1 MEREILVGGLE
12 HEFCFSIYWECHHPN
27 WLISFRWVAQ
37 PPTRIDSH
45 FFPPWI
51 VVNLVTFINL
61 PRGHRGKSRSERI
74 YKWWKPHLAAFFQ
87 GSSMEK
93 PMCFVGKMTYKW
105 LIPCIYTG
113 RYHELVGWWIVF
125 VGQLI
130 YMVILDDIG
139 PWCFFERT
147 GYRRKLKQWNMM
159 KPQMLS
165 NFHQTKV
172 STLTMCFG
180 WF

>member
-1 MEREILVGGLE
+1 M
-12 HEFCFSIYWECHHPN
+12 
-27 WLISFRWVAQ
+27 
-37 PPTRIDSH
+37 
-45 FFPPWI
+45 
-51 VVNLVTFINL
+51 TFINL

-93 PMCFVGKMTYKW
+93 TMCFVGKMTYKW

-113 RYHELVGWWIVF
+113 RYHELVGWWIDF

-139 PWCFFERT
+139 PWCFFWKNRIQKEAETVKHDETMNVKQFPSNESQHFDNVLRLVLIPSCISTPRT
-147 GYRRKLKQWNMM
+147 AALIRFGSNARVNFFALLQWRAC
-159 KPQMLS
+159 KFL
-165 NFHQTKV
+165 
-172 STLTMCFG
+172 
-180 WF
+180 